1 MIMGAPMAV
10 RLRPSATNQNFKA
23 MTNLFKAYRNWREKR
38 RDAKLRLLSL
48 QFAHGCGGRL
58 YDVLSHTHVFYLYL
72 KYGFNKDG
80 VEVGEIFK
88 RVGEEIPGFKV
99 PDKPL
104 KP

>member
-1 MIMGAPMAV
+1 MINPI
-10 RLRPSATNQNFKA
+10 
-23 MTNLFKAYRNWREKR
+23 KAYRRWREKR

-48 QFAHGCGGRL
+48 SLAHSYGGRL
-58 YDVLSHTHVFYLYL
+58 YETLSRTHVFYLYL
-72 KYGFNKDG
+72 KYGFSKDG

-99 PDKPL
+99 PEKPL

>member
-1 MIMGAPMAV
+1 M
-10 RLRPSATNQNFKA
+10 
-23 MTNLFKAYRNWREKR
+23 
-38 RDAKLRLLSL
+38 
-48 QFAHGCGGRL
+48 
-58 YDVLSHTHVFYLYL
+58 FYLYL

-99 PDKPL
+99 PEKPL

>member
-1 MIMGAPMAV
+1 MFNP
-10 RLRPSATNQNFKA
+10 FKIY
-23 MTNLFKAYRNWREKR
+23 KKCRDER

-48 QFAHGCGGRL
+48 NLAHDCGGRM
-58 YDVLSHTHVFYLYL
+58 YDILSRTHVFYLYL
-72 KYGFNKDG
+72 KYGFSKDG

>member
-1 MIMGAPMAV
+1 MFNPI
-10 RLRPSATNQNFKA
+10 
-23 MTNLFKAYRNWREKR
+23 KAYKHWREKR
-38 RDAKLRLLSL
+38 RNARLRILSL
-48 QFAHGCGGRL
+48 SLAHSCGGRL
-58 YDVLSHTHVFYLYL
+58 YDILSHTHVFYIYL

-99 PDKPL
+99 PEKPL

>member
-1 MIMGAPMAV
+1 
-10 RLRPSATNQNFKA
+10 
-23 MTNLFKAYRNWREKR
+23 MTNPIKAFKRWREKR

-48 QFAHGCGGRL
+48 SLAQNGHGGRL
-58 YDVLSHTHVFYLYL
+58 CDILPHTHVFYLYL

-99 PDKPL
+99 PEKPL